1 MPHAARRTHV
11 IERRARA
18 PPRDLPPHAYRARP
32 AARARN
38 RRAPGRHSLSGRRG
52 PSRGAEGRV
61 RSPRRYALPW
71 QGPALPPAGQ
81 GGGRHRRF
89 EARTQRPP
97 RLAARDRR
105 ARRVR
110 RERAGDGDDG
120 PRPRSGPAVLRR
132 RARGRDG
139 ARGAGRLPAPA
150 RVCPSGC
157 APRRGPRRRRCRHGG
172 HDVIGSGG
180 RQGGAM
186 SVGASA
192 GAGPRSFVSL
202 GGETVY
208 SGRLVDVRH
217 ERYRHADGEEV
228 GESDLLEIPAGRLDI
243 EGEEPLAA
251 AQRELAEEVGVGARA
266 WEPIVT
272 YYSSSGFTD
281 ERVHLFSATDLY
293 KQSADSGE
301 NERIEVVRWPLERLG
316 DAIAECRD
324 AKTLIALLW
333 LSDRLKD

>member
-1 MPHAARRTHV
+1 
-11 IERRARA
+11 
-18 PPRDLPPHAYRARP
+18 
-32 AARARN
+32 
-38 RRAPGRHSLSGRRG
+38 
-52 PSRGAEGRV
+52 
-61 RSPRRYALPW
+61 
-71 QGPALPPAGQ
+71 
-81 GGGRHRRF
+81 
-89 EARTQRPP
+89 
-97 RLAARDRR
+97 
-105 ARRVR
+105 
-110 RERAGDGDDG
+110 
-120 PRPRSGPAVLRR
+120 
-132 RARGRDG
+132 
-139 ARGAGRLPAPA
+139 
-150 RVCPSGC
+150 
-157 APRRGPRRRRCRHGG
+157 
-172 HDVIGSGG
+172 
-180 RQGGAM
+180 M

-217 ERYRHADGEEV
+217 ERYRHADGEEVDREIVRHHGAVGILAHDAGAVWLVRQPREAV

-324 AKTLIALLW
+324 AKTLIGLLW
-333 LSDRLKD
+333 LARRLDA